1 MEPKLV
7 PLPHERRE
15 RGWINWRQ
23 YIIDLTSCSTY
34 RHFSSTCKWYLL
46 FVNDNCKLNL
56 YLATKESPPQYF
68 CRGDYC
74 HNTVCLGKTLS
85 NWRLLRWISR
95 AGNSN
100 INFLKT
106 LHQQT
111 FVLMKT
117 SSRRRQDVF
126 IKTNIFTNI
135 SRRLQ
140 KTSSFQ
146 DVFIETN
153 VCWDY
158 IKLSHVSLVL
168 LIQLCN
174 RPCSHYTVWLF
185 VASPVVY
192 WMGLLFTL
200 ETNISAHYL
209 YRIAVE
215 ALCSSKWYITKR
227 YLQRS
232 DFLYNFSNVNRISY

>member
-7 PLPHERRE
+7 SLPRERRE
-15 RGWINWRQ
+15 RGWINGRQ

-100 INFLKT
+100 INFLSANIC
-106 LHQQT
+106 LDEDV
-111 FVLMKT
+111 FKT
-117 SSRRRQDVF
+117 SSKPLYQDKYIHEYIKTSSEDVF
-126 IKTNIFTNI
+126 IL
-135 SRRLQ
+135 RRLHRDECWLGLY
-140 KTSSFQ
+140 KTVLCIISSI
-146 DVFIETN
+146 DSIV
-153 VCWDY
+153 
-158 IKLSHVSLVL
+158 
-168 LIQLCN
+168 
-174 RPCSHYTVWLF
+174 
-185 VASPVVY
+185 
-192 WMGLLFTL
+192 
-200 ETNISAHYL
+200 
-209 YRIAVE
+209 
-215 ALCSSKWYITKR
+215 
-227 YLQRS
+227 
-232 DFLYNFSNVNRISY
+232 

>member
-1 MEPKLV
+1 MEAKLV
-7 PLPHERRE
+7 PLPRERRE

-111 FVLMKT
+111 L
-117 SSRRRQDVF
+117 SWW
-126 IKTNIFTNI
+126 
-135 SRRLQ
+135 RRLQ
-140 KTSSFQ
+140 DVVKTSLSRQ
-146 DVFIETN
+146 IYSRIYQN
-153 VCWDY
+153 V
-158 IKLSHVSLVL
+158 LS
-168 LIQLCN
+168 
-174 RPCSHYTVWLF
+174 Y
-185 VASPVVY
+185 
-192 WMGLLFTL
+192 
-200 ETNISAHYL
+200 
-209 YRIAVE
+209 
-215 ALCSSKWYITKR
+215 
-227 YLQRS
+227 
-232 DFLYNFSNVNRISY
+232 